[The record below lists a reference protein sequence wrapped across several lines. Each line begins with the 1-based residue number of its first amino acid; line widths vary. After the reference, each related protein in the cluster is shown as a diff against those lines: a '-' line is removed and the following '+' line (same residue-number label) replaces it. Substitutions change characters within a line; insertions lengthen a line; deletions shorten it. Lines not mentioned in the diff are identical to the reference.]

1 MTIEIVQLTDRH
13 LEDAAALFVQHYR
26 QARELD
32 PHLAPDHEN
41 GSTLLPRLAQM
52 VRSAPG
58 VAALQRGRLAGF
70 LATYLLDDLRGE
82 QAVYSP
88 EWANAANMG
97 NARQVYQA
105 MYATLAAQW
114 VRDGYLAHYATVL
127 AHDTLALE
135 TLHWLGFG
143 MTGVDAVRDLAPIE
157 AGDAGVDIR
166 EATRDEIQDIVGLN
180 QELVQYSASAPI
192 FLPQPQSDA
201 HYYQEWLADSAH
213 RLWLAYRD
221 DEAVGYIKLQKWNPE
236 VCVVTQDDRSV
247 SIVGAFIKERFRGA
261 GVGTALLSHVLSWA
275 RSMKFE
281 RCAVDFEPQ
290 NALGAAFWLRHF
302 RPVCY
307 SVVRHVYQ
315 LMRGAGPSDE

>member
-1 MTIEIVQLTDRH
+1 MTLEIVRLTDRH
-13 LEDAAALFVQHYR
+13 LPDAATLFVQHYR
-26 QARELD
+26 QARELN

-41 GSTLLPRLAQM
+41 GSTLLPRLGQM

-70 LATYLLDDLRGE
+70 LAVYLLEDLRGE

-88 EWANAANMG
+88 EWANAANVG
-97 NARQVYQA
+97 NAHQIYKA
-105 MYATLAAQW
+105 MYASLAAQW
-114 VRDGYLAHYATVL
+114 VRDGYLAHYVSVL

-143 MTGVDAVRDLAPIE
+143 MTGVDAVRDLAPIQ

-166 EATRDEIQDIVGLN
+166 EATRDEIQDIVSLN

-192 FLPQPQSDA
+192 FVPQPQCDA
-201 HYYQEWLADSAH
+201 HYYEEWLADSTH

-247 SIVGAFIKERFRGA
+247 SIVGAFTQERFRGA
-261 GVGTALLSHVLSWA
+261 GVGTALLSHALSWA
-275 RSMKFE
+275 RSVGFE

-290 NALGAAFWLRHF
+290 NPPGAAFWLRHF

-307 SVVRHVYQ
+307 SVLRHVYQ
-315 LMRGAGPSDE
+315 LMRRAGPSDE